1 MMFPTDI
8 LRAALHCVADEN
20 EPRKYLRGVYITP
33 THVKA
38 TDGRALVMM
47 EHGDKSAD
55 IDAVFIVHGDIPT
68 EAEGTCIECLDDGW
82 LAIHYVSIDENQ
94 ATRIGCNRLELVEC
108 CYPDFSKLLPAEADP
123 CDEMPMFAA
132 RLLALP
138 YLMFGSAFGPV
149 KFKPY
154 GKKGPCQLI
163 LDPVADHL
171 YGNPFLVIMPLRDNA
186 FELCAEVLNEN

>member
-8 LRAALHCVADEN
+8 LRASLHCVADKN
-20 EPRKYLRGVYITP
+20 EPREYLRGVYITP
-33 THVKA
+33 THIKA
-38 TDGRALVMM
+38 TDGRAAVMM
-47 EHGDKSAD
+47 EHGDKTD
-55 IDAVFIVHGDIPT
+55 IDAVFIVHGDIPA
-68 EAEGTCIECLDDGW
+68 EAEGTCIESFDDGW

-108 CYPDFSKLLPAEADP
+108 CYPDFSKLLPAEAEP

-138 YLMFGSAFGPV
+138 YLMFGSSFGPV

-154 GKKGPCQLI
+154 SKTGPCQLL
-163 LDPVADHL
+163 LDPATNHL
-171 YGNPFLVIMPLRDNA
+171 YGNPFLMIMPLRDNA
-186 FELCAEVLNEN
+186 FELCAEVLK

>member
-20 EPRKYLRGVYITP
+20 EPREYLRGVYITS
-33 THVKA
+33 THIKA
-38 TDGRALVMM
+38 TDGRAAVMM
-47 EHGDKSAD
+47 EHGDESAD
-55 IDAVFIVHGDIPT
+55 IDAVFIVHGDIPA
-68 EAEGTCIECLDDGW
+68 EADGTFIESLDDGW
-82 LAIHYVSIDENQ
+82 LAIHYE
-94 ATRIGCNRLELVEC
+94 ATGGDDIRWVGCNRLELVEC
-108 CYPDFSKLLPAEADP
+108 RYPDFSKLLPAEAEP

-138 YLMFGSAFGPV
+138 HLMFGSAFGPV

-154 GKKGPCQLI
+154 GKTGPCQLI